1 MEYLENSPSTD
12 NRVMYYL
19 DPSRIFILHY
29 DINNIIELKS
39 IQMIFPICGLDAK
52 NAILCLSVKQKVERG
67 ELTKA
72 DVDAS
77 ITLAKIAK
85 SNKELE
91 NFTLFSCKDFGGNY
105 ILSLAKNDIMAIR
118 QSRTLYRLL
127 QDHFKQKIWLVEAD
141 ETDKNSVEDL
151 FFPTKILTINSV
163 FSGNQKLKAIV
174 SGKWTPKFPIDT
186 NKVVE
191 IVKNARNLDIEIEFE
206 DK

>member
-1 MEYLENSPSTD
+1 
-12 NRVMYYL
+12 
-19 DPSRIFILHY
+19 
-29 DINNIIELKS
+29 
-39 IQMIFPICGLDAK
+39 MIFPICGFDAK
-52 NAILCLSVKQKVERG
+52 NAVLCPQCESKVESG

-85 SNKELE
+85 SNKEIEDFSLY
-91 NFTLFSCKDFGGNY
+91 SCKEFQGN
-105 ILSLAKNDIMAIR
+105 LVLELAKNDIMKIR

-127 QDHFKQKIWLVEAD
+127 QDQFKEKIWLIETG
-141 ETDKNSVEDL
+141 ETDKKFIEDL
-151 FFPTKILTINSV
+151 FFPTKILAINAV
-163 FSGNQKLKAIV
+163 WVGGIQKTKAIV

-186 NKVVE
+186 KKVME